1 MIPLEQGSVFRRLY
15 CLVTSG
21 DLGLS
26 QSLWNRAV
34 SSDTTEVSCTALD
47 KSQSLWNRAVS
58 SDTTEVSCTALD
70 KSQSLW
76 NRAVS
81 SDQEDLTVDQWAEK
95 VSIPLEQ
102 GSVFRRYGSREFSR
116 CSIVSIPL
124 EQGSVFRLNHC
135 IIHYFNFSVSIP
147 LEQGSVFRQGWFVQ
161 RN

>member
-21 DLGLS
+21 DLGL
-26 QSLWNRAV
+26 
-34 SSDTTEVSCTALD
+34 
-47 KSQSLWNRAVS
+47 
-58 SDTTEVSCTALD
+58 
-70 KSQSLW
+70 SQSLW

>member
-21 DLGLS
+21 DLGL
-26 QSLWNRAV
+26 
-34 SSDTTEVSCTALD
+34 
-47 KSQSLWNRAVS
+47 SQSLWNRAVS

-124 EQGSVFRLNHC
+124 EQGSVFR
-135 IIHYFNFSVSIP
+135 
-147 LEQGSVFRQGWFVQ
+147 QGWFVQ

>member
-58 SDTTEVSCTALD
+58 SD
-70 KSQSLW
+70 
-76 NRAVS
+76 
-81 SDQEDLTVDQWAEK
+81 QEDLTVDQWAEK

-102 GSVFRRYGSREFSR
+102 GSVFRLNMDMVITSQF
-116 CSIVSIPL
+116 VSQSL
-124 EQGSVFRLNHC
+124 WNRA
-135 IIHYFNFSVSIP
+135 VSSD
-147 LEQGSVFRQGWFVQ
+147 LRA
-161 RN
+161 N

>member
-58 SDTTEVSCTALD
+58 SDLQETAKSLGYAE
-70 KSQSLW
+70 SQSLW

-147 LEQGSVFRQGWFVQ
+147 LEQGSVFRQH
-161 RN
+161 

>member
-58 SDTTEVSCTALD
+58 SDGMAVESSADVVS
-70 KSQSLW
+70 SQSLW

-81 SDQEDLTVDQWAEK
+81 SDIDYLAMLFENNESQSLWNRAVSSDNIRDHNSEWANQ

-102 GSVFRRYGSREFSR
+102 GSVFRHITQATNVQDFLSQSLWNRA
-116 CSIVSIPL
+116 VS
-124 EQGSVFRLNHC
+124 SDLNSLK
-135 IIHYFNFSVSIP
+135 N
-147 LEQGSVFRQGWFVQ
+147 
-161 RN
+161 

>member
-21 DLGLS
+21 DLGL
-26 QSLWNRAV
+26 
-34 SSDTTEVSCTALD
+34 
-47 KSQSLWNRAVS
+47 SQSLWNRAVS

-124 EQGSVFRLNHC
+124 EQGSVFRHITQATNVQDFLSQSLWNRA
-135 IIHYFNFSVSIP
+135 VSSDNISG
-147 LEQGSVFRQGWFVQ
+147 ETSKRC
-161 RN
+161 

>member
-21 DLGLS
+21 DLGL
-26 QSLWNRAV
+26 
-34 SSDTTEVSCTALD
+34 
-47 KSQSLWNRAVS
+47 SQSLWNRAVS

>member
-47 KSQSLWNRAVS
+47 KA
-58 SDTTEVSCTALD
+58 
-70 KSQSLW
+70 QSLW

>member
-21 DLGLS
+21 DLGL
-26 QSLWNRAV
+26 
-34 SSDTTEVSCTALD
+34 
-47 KSQSLWNRAVS
+47 SQSLWNRAVS

-147 LEQGSVFRQGWFVQ
+147 LEQGSVFRHRLFGYAF
-161 RN
+161 

>member
-58 SDTTEVSCTALD
+58 SDGMAVESSADVVS
-70 KSQSLW
+70 SQSLW

-81 SDQEDLTVDQWAEK
+81 SDIDYLAMLFENNESQSLWNRAVSSDNIRDHNSEWANQ

-102 GSVFRRYGSREFSR
+102 GSVFRHITQATNVQDFLSQSLWNRAGSSD
-116 CSIVSIPL
+116 
-124 EQGSVFRLNHC
+124 LNSLK
-135 IIHYFNFSVSIP
+135 N
-147 LEQGSVFRQGWFVQ
+147 
-161 RN
+161 

>member
-21 DLGLS
+21 DLGL
-26 QSLWNRAV
+26 
-34 SSDTTEVSCTALD
+34 
-47 KSQSLWNRAVS
+47 
-58 SDTTEVSCTALD
+58 
-70 KSQSLW
+70 SQSLW

-124 EQGSVFRLNHC
+124 EQGSVFRRMETWKAFRINLSQSLWNRA
-135 IIHYFNFSVSIP
+135 VSSDIKITNSY
-147 LEQGSVFRQGWFVQ
+147 LL
-161 RN
+161 

>member
-58 SDTTEVSCTALD
+58 SDLQETAKSLGYAE
-70 KSQSLW
+70 SQSLW

-81 SDQEDLTVDQWAEK
+81 SDQEI
-95 VSIPLEQ
+95 S
-102 GSVFRRYGSREFSR
+102 
-116 CSIVSIPL
+116 
-124 EQGSVFRLNHC
+124 
-135 IIHYFNFSVSIP
+135 
-147 LEQGSVFRQGWFVQ
+147 
-161 RN
+161 

>member
-58 SDTTEVSCTALD
+58 SDGMAVESSADVVS
-70 KSQSLW
+70 SQSLW

-81 SDQEDLTVDQWAEK
+81 SDLIIALFITSILASQSLWNRA
-95 VSIPLEQ
+95 VSSDTLLKQQMFKI
-102 GSVFRRYGSREFSR
+102 S
-116 CSIVSIPL
+116 C
-124 EQGSVFRLNHC
+124 LNPFGTGQC
-135 IIHYFNFSVSIP
+135 LP
-147 LEQGSVFRQGWFVQ
+147 T
-161 RN
+161 

>member
-58 SDTTEVSCTALD
+58 SDLQETAKSLGYAE
-70 KSQSLW
+70 SQSLW

-102 GSVFRRYGSREFSR
+102 GSVFR
-116 CSIVSIPL
+116 
-124 EQGSVFRLNHC
+124 
-135 IIHYFNFSVSIP
+135 
-147 LEQGSVFRQGWFVQ
+147 QGWFVQ

>member
-34 SSDTTEVSCTALD
+34 SSATTEVSCTALD

-58 SDTTEVSCTALD
+58 SDGMAVESSADVVS
-70 KSQSLW
+70 SQSLW

-81 SDQEDLTVDQWAEK
+81 SDLIIALFITSILASQSLWNRA
-95 VSIPLEQ
+95 VSSDKD
-102 GSVFRRYGSREFSR
+102 GSCRGIE
-116 CSIVSIPL
+116 
-124 EQGSVFRLNHC
+124 SV
-135 IIHYFNFSVSIP
+135 SVSIP
-147 LEQGSVFRQGWFVQ
+147 LEQGSVFRHRLFGYAF
-161 RN
+161 

>member
-58 SDTTEVSCTALD
+58 SDGMAVESSADVVS
-70 KSQSLW
+70 SQSLW

-81 SDQEDLTVDQWAEK
+81 SDKD
-95 VSIPLEQ
+95 
-102 GSVFRRYGSREFSR
+102 GSCRGIE
-116 CSIVSIPL
+116 
-124 EQGSVFRLNHC
+124 SV
-135 IIHYFNFSVSIP
+135 SVSIP
-147 LEQGSVFRQGWFVQ
+147 LEQGSVFRHRLFGYAF
-161 RN
+161 

>member
-58 SDTTEVSCTALD
+58 SDKDGSC
-70 KSQSLW
+70 
-76 NRAVS
+76 RGI
-81 SDQEDLTVDQWAEK
+81 E
-95 VSIPLEQ
+95 
-102 GSVFRRYGSREFSR
+102 SV
-116 CSIVSIPL
+116 
-124 EQGSVFRLNHC
+124 
-135 IIHYFNFSVSIP
+135 SVSIP
-147 LEQGSVFRQGWFVQ
+147 LEQGSVFRHRLFGYAF
-161 RN
+161 